1 MDWMDR
7 GKVRCIDSRYSRREV
22 LQGSCGYTWIGS
34 YCREVVDRHGLE
46 STAGK
51 DVV

>member
-1 MDWMDR
+1 MDR
-7 GKVRCIDSRYSRREV
+7 HGLERTAGKLWIYVVWKV

>member
-1 MDWMDR
+1 MVW
-7 GKVRCIDSRYSRREV
+7 KV